1 MKRLSWG
8 QAFGRESPSPASSSG
23 GEAFGAKKSI
33 TYWGGICLLSN
44 NLTGPGMVLL
54 PGLFAG
60 AGLAFPLLVTLLI
73 AVLSSLSVLFV
84 AKMIQSIP
92 GNSGFSQRIE
102 FSKLIRRLFPKWLY
116 VCAFF
121 AMIFNLQVCHF
132 IHAHSNLNLT
142 CSLLIFSSQAA
153 NVGAIIVSAQTMDS
167 TLLAIFKKTCAM
179 TLYSP
184 YPYNI
189 NRLLALF

>member
-1 MKRLSWG
+1 MSTCPCPSRSSSLPPSLLATRIQHVIKYRRCGLSSAAGQRLHFKRTLKKITRSMRRLSWG
-8 QAFGRESPSPASSSG
+8 QAFGRESPSPAADSPSSG
-23 GEAFGAKKSI
+23 SEAFGAKKSI

-60 AGLAFPLLVTLLI
+60 AGLTFPLLVTLLI
-73 AVLSSLSVLFV
+73 AALSSLSVLFV

-121 AMIFNLQVCHF
+121 AMIFNLQVCCF
-132 IHAHSNLNLT
+132 M
-142 CSLLIFSSQAA
+142 LI
-153 NVGAIIVSAQTMDS
+153 
-167 TLLAIFKKTCAM
+167 
-179 TLYSP
+179 
-184 YPYNI
+184 
-189 NRLLALF
+189 

>member
-1 MKRLSWG
+1 MKAVSWS
-8 QAFGRESPSPASSSG
+8 QAFGRESPKPVSKSSS
-23 GEAFGAKKSI
+23 ESAAFGAKKSI

-60 AGLAFPLLVTLLI
+60 AGLTFPLLVTLLI
-73 AVLSSLSVLFV
+73 ALLSSLSVLFL

-92 GNSGFSQRIE
+92 GNSDYTQRIE

-121 AMIFNLQVCHF
+121 AMIFNLQVRNISLYPLCF
-132 IHAHSNLNLT
+132 CEVVAVQ
-142 CSLLIFSSQAA
+142 LLI
-153 NVGAIIVSAQTMDS
+153 
-167 TLLAIFKKTCAM
+167 
-179 TLYSP
+179 
-184 YPYNI
+184 
-189 NRLLALF
+189 

>member
-1 MKRLSWG
+1 MSLPLPLLLPSLPFPFSNRIQHGIKYRRCGLSSAVGQRLLLKHTLKKITRSMRRLSWG
-8 QAFGRESPSPASSSG
+8 QAFGRESPSPAADSPSG
-23 GEAFGAKKSI
+23 SEAFGAKKSI

-60 AGLAFPLLVTLLI
+60 AGLTFPLLVTLLI
-73 AVLSSLSVLFV
+73 AALSSFSVLFV

-92 GNSGFSQRIE
+92 GNSSFSQRIE

-121 AMIFNLQVCHF
+121 AMIFNLQVCRF
-132 IHAHSNLNLT
+132 M
-142 CSLLIFSSQAA
+142 LI
-153 NVGAIIVSAQTMDS
+153 
-167 TLLAIFKKTCAM
+167 
-179 TLYSP
+179 
-184 YPYNI
+184 
-189 NRLLALF
+189 

>member
-1 MKRLSWG
+1 MRRLSWG
-8 QAFGRESPSPASSSG
+8 QAFGRESPSPSSPASSSG
-23 GEAFGAKKSI
+23 SEAFGAKKSI

-92 GNSGFSQRIE
+92 GNSSFSQRIE

-116 VCAFF
+116 ACAFF
-121 AMIFNLQVCHF
+121 AMIFNLQVRHF
-132 IHAHSNLNLT
+132 MLIPI
-142 CSLLIFSSQAA
+142 CSLSLSLSR
-153 NVGAIIVSAQTMDS
+153 
-167 TLLAIFKKTCAM
+167 
-179 TLYSP
+179 Y
-184 YPYNI
+184 
-189 NRLLALF
+189 

>member
-132 IHAHSNLNLT
+132 MLIPIH
-142 CSLLIFSSQAA
+142 SLLIFSSHSNILATDIQFAGCERWSHHRVCA
-153 NVGAIIVSAQTMDS
+153 DHGLHSPCHLQEDVCHDLV
-167 TLLAIFKKTCAM
+167 LLP
-179 TLYSP
+179 L
-184 YPYNI
+184 
-189 NRLLALF
+189 